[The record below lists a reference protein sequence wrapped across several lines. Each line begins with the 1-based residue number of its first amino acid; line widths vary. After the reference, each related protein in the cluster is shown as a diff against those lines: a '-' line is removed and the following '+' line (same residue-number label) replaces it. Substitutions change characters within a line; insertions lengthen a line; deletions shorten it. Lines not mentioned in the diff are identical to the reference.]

1 MRCLELFCVTKSV
14 GSAFERIG
22 WEVVS
27 LDIDPKCNPTHCHDI
42 MSWDYRVYPSNFFN
56 FVFASPVCQ
65 HYSIARTTGGPRDL
79 VRSDGLVRRTLEIIS
94 YFVDCRWAFE
104 NPQSG
109 LLKTRIHL
117 IGGLPFFDTSYC
129 RYGFPYRKTT
139 RLWTNLALS
148 LREPCTIRNPCSAVV
163 NKRHPMTAQ
172 QGRRGSDAGD
182 VKNSCSQRRLYT
194 IPDELCDEIAAAAN
208 PAVLESDCSAVQ
220 PHART
225 DVQTQ
230 AAFIPEE
237 L

>member
-1 MRCLELFCVTKSV
+1 M
-14 GSAFERIG
+14 
-22 WEVVS
+22 
-27 LDIDPKCNPTHCHDI
+27 
-42 MSWDYRVYPSNFFN
+42 
-56 FVFASPVCQ
+56 CQ

-79 VRSDGLVRRTLEIIS
+79 IRSDGLVRRTLEIIS
-94 YFVDCRWAFE
+94 YFDCKWAFE

-148 LREPCTIRNPCSAVV
+148 MREPCTPRNPCSAMVG
-163 NKRHPMTAQ
+163 KRHPMTAQ

-182 VKNSCSQRRLYT
+182 TKNSCSQLKLYR
-194 IPDELCDEIAAAAN
+194 IPDGLCDEIANAAN
-208 PAVLESDCSAVQ
+208 LAVLETDDGAAQ
-220 PHART
+220 PHARI
-225 DVQTQ
+225 DVQTP
-230 AAFIPEE
+230 ASFVPDE